1 MIGVKSEDPKAEG
14 VRLLS
19 VDGVL
24 PTRSALRDG
33 TYKFG
38 RPLYLLASKTTAPK
52 PAMTAFLDFVNGA
65 DGQKILDRF

>member
-19 VDGVL
+19 IDGVL

-38 RPLYLLASKTTAPK
+38 RPLYLLASKTAAAK
-52 PAMTAFLDFVNGA
+52 PAIAAFLEYLSSA